1 MWGKLVTFARS
12 TQTQFEET
20 MDTIAQS
27 TQVLVNEAKE
37 GGVTGLVEKAKGF
50 VEQQKQEVFGDLKK
64 LDIKRRQRESL
75 ERKISEAQPPWAV
88 QSKDN
93 KDTSVEEDLKRR
105 ILKLTKDQ
113 TNFIAKAPDSSVFSF
128 DMKAAT
134 PYATKAIELDVD
146 LRKLRFKLVPQKVPE
161 TEFWRNYFYRVSLI
175 REQLS
180 VEPLNLS
187 SEAKIVSDENKAVD
201 EEANGKEDGGVN
213 KDKVKSL
220 GTATSVQPAQN
231 QTLNQDEEDF
241 DHPDVNNLSD
251 DIKEKLRKELKL
263 TSPPSAENNTEEIN
277 MENINEMLEGVPGS
291 ESEGDDIVDVD
302 VDAMLKEE
310 RWWNRWRGRR
320 KWWRRRV
327 LPGHCGTKC
336 RKKGLKRVHLR
347 ILGVLHKELLPNL
360 ITSPRIKATNIH
372 MRSFW

>member
-1 MWGKLVTFARS
+1 MWGKLVSFARS

-75 ERKISEAQPPWAV
+75 ERKISEAKPPWAV

-201 EEANGKEDGGVN
+201 EEANGKEEEGAN
-213 KDKVKSL
+213 KDKDITV
-220 GTATSVQPAQN
+220 GTSVQPAQN
-231 QTLNQDEEDF
+231 QTLNQDDVDF
-241 DHPDVNNLSD
+241 EHPDVNNLSD
-251 DIKEKLRKELKL
+251 DIKEKLRNELKL
-263 TSPPSAENNTEEIN
+263 TSPPSAENTAEEIN
-277 MENINEMLEGVPGS
+277 MENISEMLEGVPGS

-302 VDAMLKEE
+302 VDAMLKEDGGIDGE
-310 RWWNRWRGRR
+310 EEENGGGEGCS
-320 KWWRRRV
+320 
-327 LPGHCGTKC
+327 PDTAEQNAE
-336 RKKGLKRVHLR
+336 KKD
-347 ILGVLHKELLPNL
+347 
-360 ITSPRIKATNIH
+360 
-372 MRSFW
+372 

>member
-1 MWGKLVTFARS
+1 MWGKLVTFARN
-12 TQTQFEET
+12 TQNQFEET
-20 MDTIAQS
+20 LDSIAQS
-27 TQVLVNEAKE
+27 TQDIVKEAKE

-64 LDIKRRQRESL
+64 LDIKRRQKESL
-75 ERKISEAQPPWAV
+75 ERSISEAKPPWTV
-88 QSKDN
+88 QSKEK
-93 KDTSVEEDLKRR
+93 KDASLEEDLKRR

-161 TEFWRNYFYRVSLI
+161 NEFWRNYFYRVSLI

-180 VEPLNLS
+180 VEPLKLS
-187 SEAKIVSDENKAVD
+187 SKAKIAFDENKAAD
-201 EEANGKEDGGVN
+201 EEVNGKEEGA
-213 KDKVKSL
+213 KDKDKNL
-220 GTATSVQPAQN
+220 GGATSVQPAQN
-231 QTLNQDEEDF
+231 ETQNQDDEDF

-263 TSPPSAENNTEEIN
+263 TSPPSAENTAEELN

-291 ESEGDDIVDVD
+291 ESEGDDIADVD
-302 VDAMLKEE
+302 VDAMLKEDGGIDGE
-310 RWWNRWRGRR
+310 EEDGGGECSPDAAKQNAD
-320 KWWRRRV
+320 
-327 LPGHCGTKC
+327 
-336 RKKGLKRVHLR
+336 KK
-347 ILGVLHKELLPNL
+347 N
-360 ITSPRIKATNIH
+360 
-372 MRSFW
+372 

>member
-1 MWGKLVTFARS
+1 MWGKLVTFARN
-12 TQTQFEET
+12 TQNQFEET
-20 MDTIAQS
+20 IDLIAQS
-27 TQVLVNEAKE
+27 TQDIVQEAKE

-64 LDIKRRQRESL
+64 LDLKRRQRESL
-75 ERKISEAQPPWAV
+75 ERSLSEAIPPWTV
-88 QSKDN
+88 KSKEN
-93 KDTSVEEDLKRR
+93 KDASVEEDLKRR

-134 PYATKAIELDVD
+134 PYATKAIEMDGD

-161 TEFWRNYFYRVSLI
+161 TEFWRNYFYRVSLL

-187 SEAKIVSDENKAVD
+187 SEAKIVSDENKAVN
-201 EEANGKEDGGVN
+201 EEANGKEEGGAN
-213 KDKVKSL
+213 KDKDKTI

-231 QTLNQDEEDF
+231 QTLNQDDVDF

-263 TSPPSAENNTEEIN
+263 TSPPSAENTAEELN

-291 ESEGDDIVDVD
+291 ESEGDDIADVD
-302 VDAMLKEE
+302 VDAMLKEDGGIDGE
-310 RWWNRWRGRR
+310 EEDGGGECSPDAAKQNAD
-320 KWWRRRV
+320 
-327 LPGHCGTKC
+327 
-336 RKKGLKRVHLR
+336 KK
-347 ILGVLHKELLPNL
+347 N
-360 ITSPRIKATNIH
+360 
-372 MRSFW
+372 